1 MRTSPS
7 IAPHGPQQDTYLV
20 LDDFGPAFTA
30 RAWRETDEDATDRKT
45 LIHNLLSGEYNK
57 PVRIVAFNIK
67 ALGRVVLQNGNG
79 VVAAFHE
86 QFHGLRA
93 LLRRVKT
100 VEQNRPA
107 ATLRVADF
115 TREDRLLGRLAAPI
129 KLEVF
134 VADHLD
140 QF

>member
-57 PVRIVAFNIK
+57 PVRIVAFNTAEGWSRDVTVDI
-67 ALGRVVLQNGNG
+67 ADEL
-79 VVAAFHE
+79 
-86 QFHGLRA
+86 GLRFLECDEIPEA
-93 LLRRVKT
+93 VLDFLEANRR
-100 VEQNRPA
+100 
-107 ATLRVADF
+107 
-115 TREDRLLGRLAAPI
+115 
-129 KLEVF
+129 
-134 VADHLD
+134 
-140 QF
+140 